1 MVTRHRP
8 RSTRLLVI
16 ALVSVSLAVITLDYR
31 GGENGPLA
39 GVGGAAKAFMAPMQ
53 DAVTTV
59 TEPIGHFFSGLA
71 RLPSLADENE
81 QLKRDLAEAKTQI
94 QAGAFDQAQYDG
106 LLDLLELSQALDP
119 PALSAAT
126 VIANGV
132 SNFEYSITIDKG
144 SDDGV
149 EVGQPVATGSAE
161 ASMLV
166 GRVVDVTA
174 SSAEVRLLID
184 REFAV
189 AATIEGTREA
199 GLVEGR
205 GADDLQM
212 SFVTPGTRLEGGA
225 AVFTQGYV
233 VDGQAGLYPP
243 GMLIGQVSRLVPA
256 ENATQEFVE
265 VRPAV
270 DFETMQFV
278 LVLQAR
284 TEA

>member
-1 MVTRHRP
+1 VVTRQRP
-8 RSTRLLVI
+8 RSTRLLVV

-31 GGENGPLA
+31 QRDTGPLA
-39 GVGGAAKAFMAPMQ
+39 GVGAAAKAFMAPMQ
-53 DAVTTV
+53 EAVSTV
-59 TEPIGHFFSGLA
+59 TEPVEDFFSGLSNL
-71 RLPSLADENE
+71 RSLADENDRLRE
-81 QLKRDLAEAKTQI
+81 ELAATQAQV
-94 QAGAFDQAQYDG
+94 QAEGFDQTQYEG
-106 LLDLLELSQALDP
+106 LLALLDLSQALDP
-119 PALSAAT
+119 PAVTAAS

-132 SNFEYSITIDKG
+132 SNFEHSITIDKG
-144 SDDGV
+144 SSDGV
-149 EVGQPVATGSAE
+149 VVGQPVATGSST

-166 GRVVDVTA
+166 GRVVDVTPD
-174 SSAEVRLLID
+174 SSEVRLLID

-199 GLVEGR
+199 GLIEGQ
-205 GADDLQM
+205 GANDLRM
-212 SFVTPGTRLEGGA
+212 SFVTPGTLLEGGE

-233 VDGQAGLYPP
+233 VEGQSGLYPP

-256 ENATQEFVE
+256 ENATQEYVE

-270 DFETMQFV
+270 DFETLQFV

>member
-1 MVTRHRP
+1 VVTRQRP
-8 RSTRLLVI
+8 RSTRLLVV

-31 GGENGPLA
+31 QRDTGPLA
-39 GVGGAAKAFMAPMQ
+39 GVGAAAKAFMAPMQ
-53 DAVTTV
+53 EAVSTV
-59 TEPIGHFFSGLA
+59 TEPVEDFFSGLSNL
-71 RLPSLADENE
+71 RSLADENDRLRE
-81 QLKRDLAEAKTQI
+81 ELAATQAQV
-94 QAGAFDQAQYDG
+94 QAEGFDQTQYEG
-106 LLDLLELSQALDP
+106 LLALLDLSQALDP
-119 PALSAAT
+119 PAVTAAS

-144 SDDGV
+144 SSDGV
-149 EVGQPVATGSAE
+149 VVGQPVATGSST

-166 GRVVDVTA
+166 GRVVDVTPD
-174 SSAEVRLLID
+174 SSEVRLLID

-199 GLVEGR
+199 GLIEGQ
-205 GADDLQM
+205 GANDLRM
-212 SFVTPGTRLEGGA
+212 SFVTPGTLLEGGE

-233 VDGQAGLYPP
+233 VEGQSGLYPP

-256 ENATQEFVE
+256 ENATQEYVE

-270 DFETMQFV
+270 DFETLQFV

>member
-1 MVTRHRP
+1 
-8 RSTRLLVI
+8 
-16 ALVSVSLAVITLDYR
+16 
-31 GGENGPLA
+31 
-39 GVGGAAKAFMAPMQ
+39 
-53 DAVTTV
+53 
-59 TEPIGHFFSGLA
+59 
-71 RLPSLADENE
+71 
-81 QLKRDLAEAKTQI
+81 
-94 QAGAFDQAQYDG
+94 
-106 LLDLLELSQALDP
+106 
-119 PALSAAT
+119 
-126 VIANGV
+126 
-132 SNFEYSITIDKG
+132 
-144 SDDGV
+144 
-149 EVGQPVATGSAE
+149 
-161 ASMLV
+161 MLV

-199 GLVEGR
+199 GLVEGQ
-205 GADDLQM
+205 GANDLRM
-212 SFVTPGTRLEGGA
+212 SFVTPGTLLEGGA

-256 ENATQEFVE
+256 DNETQEYVE

-270 DFETMQFV
+270 DFETLQSV

>member
-1 MVTRHRP
+1 VVTRHRP